1 MNKFLLTLLGV
12 FMVACYGSAQSFD
25 QVEKKGKFYL
35 AVDEYYLLDNN
46 PRFGQGA
53 TTAAALTLGYTLTP
67 HSGLE
72 LSGASLGYEWK
83 NNPRYLSLDFKQY
96 SLTKDRVR
104 VLTSI
109 GLSLVQ
115 GQTNVGKDYLKPALN
130 LGVSLQYLCTKNSYV
145 GLNFR
150 KMSGNSNPRYG
161 CPYVSL
167 ANWWFQPLTQPSLG
181 AFVCQTQCKSRY
193 FFSNYQE
200 F

>member
-1 MNKFLLTLLGV
+1 MNKFLLSLLGL

-25 QVEKKGKFYL
+25 QVHKKGKFYL

-67 HSGLE
+67 HFGLE

-83 NNPRYLSLDFKQY
+83 NNPRYLSLDFKHY

-104 VLTSI
+104 VLTSV

-115 GQTNVGKDYLKPALN
+115 GQTNLGKDYLEPALN
-130 LGVSLQYLCTKNSYV
+130 LDASLQYLCTKNSYV

-150 KMSGNSNPRYG
+150 KMSGASGVNMTMMG
-161 CPYVSL
+161 VS
-167 ANWWFQPLTQPSLG
+167 FG
-181 AFVCQTQCKSRY
+181 GY
-193 FFSNYQE
+193 F
-200 F
+200 

>member
-25 QVEKKGKFYL
+25 QVQKKGKFYF

-46 PRFGQGA
+46 PRYGQGA
-53 TTAAALTLGYTLTP
+53 TTAAGLTLGYTLTP

-104 VLTSI
+104 ALTYI

-115 GQTNVGKDYLKPALN
+115 GQTNLGKDYLKPALN

-150 KMSGNSNPRYG
+150 KMSGNSGLNMMMMG
-161 CPYVSL
+161 VS
-167 ANWWFQPLTQPSLG
+167 FGSH
-181 AFVCQTQCKSRY
+181 F
-193 FFSNYQE
+193 
-200 F
+200 

>member
-83 NNPRYLSLDFKQY
+83 NNPRYFHAWLYPHSTLWFG
-96 SLTKDRVR
+96 T
-104 VLTSI
+104 
-109 GLSLVQ
+109 
-115 GQTNVGKDYLKPALN
+115 
-130 LGVSLQYLCTKNSYV
+130 LGRISWLRMEK
-145 GLNFR
+145 
-150 KMSGNSNPRYG
+150 
-161 CPYVSL
+161 
-167 ANWWFQPLTQPSLG
+167 QPSLLV
-181 AFVCQTQCKSRY
+181 ARF
-193 FFSNYQE
+193 
-200 F
+200 